1 MARFESD
8 DQARRLGEAL
18 AALRRQQGLSQA
30 EAGSRAG
37 MTSQGWGLYEAGRRS
52 GLYRPDVQQRLTAAL
67 GSTPEALLLELTPIA
82 GAPEPTADGVRSGGR
97 EFRGAVPSPV
107 QSLTLEDDTL
117 APWAEKGVILDY
129 QPGRRPRPG
138 QGCVIHLADG
148 RRHIGLLGAE
158 DDQGLTLTIGE
169 PRHVRHGDI
178 RAIGTVL
185 ARREP
190 Q

>member
-67 GSTPEALLLELTPIA
+67 GSTPEALLLEVEPVA
-82 GAPEPTADGVRSGGR
+82 AAPEPTADGVQSGGR
-97 EFRGAVPSPV
+97 AFRDAALPPI
-107 QSLTLEDDTL
+107 QSLTLEDDAL
-117 APWAEKGVILDY
+117 APWAAKGVILDY

-138 QGCVIHLADG
+138 QGCVIELSDG
-148 RRHIGLLGAE
+148 RRCIGLLGSE
-158 DDQGLTLTIGE
+158 DDAGLTLTIGQ
-169 PRHVRHGDI
+169 PPQVRHSDI
-178 RAIGTVL
+178 RAIGSVL

-190 Q
+190 E